1 MKSKLKPVV
10 EYLVGCLIIAAVMYG
25 IFAVY
30 ADAVGHP
37 LKIWCL

>member
-1 MKSKLKPVV
+1 MKSKLKSVA

-25 IFAVY
+25 TFAVY

-37 LKIWCL
+37 LNFLGL